1 MASKRT
7 EYVRRYEQRNIT
19 RMLFKFNTER
29 DREVIERIR
38 KQSNMTDYIRQLV
51 TKDINRD
58 TQIKELVKDIN
69 GYG

>member
-29 DREVIERIR
+29 DRAVIEHIR
-38 KQSNMTDYIRQLV
+38 NQTNMTDYIRQLV
-51 TKDINRD
+51 TKDI
-58 TQIKELVKDIN
+58 TSK
-69 GYG
+69 GH

>member
-29 DREVIERIR
+29 DRAVIEHIR

-51 TKDINRD
+51 TKDISRD
-58 TQIKELVKDIN
+58 IQIKGLVKDIN